1 MNSWLEKTDNNTK
14 NKGFLQSRLGWDK
27 IFSHPIPKH
36 ANNATYTLGGMLLVL
51 GIVQGIT
58 GVVLQQFYHPHPVS
72 PGAYEALIQI
82 VSRFDLSFVR
92 NIHYWGAQFMI
103 IITLLHMMRVFISGS
118 YKKPREMQWLA
129 GIGLLALL
137 FAFTFTGT
145 VLKWDQ
151 EAIEALGHQV
161 ELGNTIGAI
170 GSFFTTQFAPSVP
183 LLTRLYASHVTVIPI
198 LTLPVLALHL
208 ALIRLLGL
216 SSPKIL
222 KQHEQQLGYLNT
234 DTHSGSEPEQA
245 KVPFSSHVKRMLVY
259 GIAVTIIVII
269 LSVILPAPLSMKG
282 VEGIEIT
289 KPPWYLL
296 WMFPLEDLFG
306 LGVIPYV
313 SAIIIIGLAAVPLI
327 DRKEVTEPAKRKA
340 MIIGMFVLIAIFVGL
355 VITGAVTPVGEHL

>member
-1 MNSWLEKTDNNTK
+1 MNKKTK
-14 NKGFLQSRLGWDK
+14 NNGFLQSRLGWDK

-58 GVVLQQFYHPHPVS
+58 GVILQQFYHPHPIS
-72 PGAYEALIQI
+72 PGAYEALEQI
-82 VSRFDLSFVR
+82 IGRFDLSFVR

-103 IITLLHMMRVFISGS
+103 IIALLHMIRVFISGS
-118 YKKPREMQWLA
+118 YKKPREIQWLA
-129 GIGLLALL
+129 GVGLLALL

-151 EAIEALGHQV
+151 EAVEALGHQV
-161 ELGNTIGAI
+161 ELGDTIGAI
-170 GSFFTTQFAPSVP
+170 GSFFTTQFAPTIP

-198 LTLPVLALHL
+198 LALPVLALHL
-208 ALIRLLGL
+208 ALIRLLGI

-222 KQHEQQLGYLNT
+222 KQHKHLQSSSNGGSYSGYEFEQK
-234 DTHSGSEPEQA
+234 
-245 KVPFSSHVKRMLVY
+245 KVSFSSHVKRMIVY

-269 LSVILPAPLSMKG
+269 LSIIVPAPLSMKG

-306 LGVIPYV
+306 LGIIPYI
-313 SAIIIIGLAAVPLI
+313 SALIVILLGAIPLV
-327 DRKEVTEPAKRKA
+327 DRKEVTEPSKRRA
-340 MIIGMFVLIAIFVGL
+340 MIIGMFILIAIFL
-355 VITGAVTPVGEHL
+355 SLMIAGAVTPVGKHL

>member
-1 MNSWLEKTDNNTK
+1 MNSWLEKIDNNTK
-14 NKGFLQSRLGWDK
+14 NNGFLQSRLGWNK

-58 GVVLQQFYHPHPVS
+58 GVILQQFYHPHPVS

-103 IITLLHMMRVFISGS
+103 IITLLHMMRVFITGS

-129 GIGLLALL
+129 GVGLLALS

-222 KQHEQQLGYLNT
+222 KQHEQQLRYLNT
-234 DTHSGSEPEQA
+234 DHHSGSEPEQA
-245 KVPFSSHVKRMLVY
+245 KVLFSSHIKRMFVY

-306 LGVIPYV
+306 LGVIPYA

-340 MIIGMFVLIAIFVGL
+340 MIIGMLVLIAIFVGL
-355 VITGAVTPVGEHL
+355 MIAGAVTPVGEHL

>member
-1 MNSWLEKTDNNTK
+1 MEKIDNNTK
-14 NKGFLQSRLGWDK
+14 KGLGFLQTRLGWDK

-36 ANNATYTLGGMLLVL
+36 ANDATYTLGGMILVL
-51 GIVQGIT
+51 GIVQGIS
-58 GVVLQQFYHPHPVS
+58 GIILQQFYHPHPVS
-72 PGAYEALIQI
+72 PGAYESLIQI
-82 VSRFDLSFVR
+82 VSRLDLSFVR

-103 IITLLHMMRVFISGS
+103 IIALLHMMRVFISGS

-129 GIGLLALL
+129 GVGLLALL

-151 EAIEALGHQV
+151 EAVEALGHQV
-161 ELGNTIGAI
+161 ELGDTIGAI
-170 GSFFTTQFAPSVP
+170 GSFFTTQFAPSIP
-183 LLTRLYASHVTVIPI
+183 LLARLYASHVTVIPI

-216 SSPKIL
+216 SIPKTQ
-222 KQHEQQLGYLNT
+222 KQHEQQLRNLNEDPYSVT
-234 DTHSGSEPEQA
+234 ELGQA
-245 KVPFSSHVKRMLVY
+245 KVPFSTHVKRMFVY

-269 LSVILPAPLSMKG
+269 LSIILPAPLSMKG

-306 LGVIPYV
+306 LGIIPYV
-313 SAIIIIGLAAVPLI
+313 TALIVILLAAIPLV

-355 VITGAVTPVGEHL
+355 MIIGAVTPVGQHI